1 MLLICHICFYDCS
14 LHLMR
19 RFAGR
24 DICKH
29 IRIEMLCIFNPS
41 RTAGSNQWKLSIT
54 VQAFDQ
60 LIGFFHN
67 GQIRTKFC
75 IKHFIKSKTTKCLS
89 HSAFY
94 IYTDWKFEC
103 FTKCCSDGRSHLY
116 NHIFIRIFQCLFY
129 LIHLC
134 FFCQCTNRADSNTLS
149 AVYTACSCQS
159 GRRCRLNFR
168 IHSITG
174 TCDG

>member
-1 MLLICHICFYDCS
+1 ML
-14 LHLMR
+14 
-19 RFAGR
+19 G
-24 DICKH
+24 
-29 IRIEMLCIFNPS
+29 IFDPA
-41 RTAGSNQWKLSIT
+41 RTAGCDQRKFT
-54 VQAFDQ
+54 VIIQTLDQ
-60 LIGFFHN
+60 LVGFFHN

-75 IKHFIKSKTTKCLS
+75 IKYFVKSKAAKCLS

-134 FFCQCTNRADSNTLS
+134 FFCQCTNRADCHTLTT
-149 AVYTACSCQS
+149 VHTTCSCQS
-159 GRRCRLNFR
+159 GRRSRFNFCVQTV
-168 IHSITG
+168 TG
-174 TCDG
+174 TRNSRYCLHFCTDIDAPFTFDTFIIISN